1 MNRHHPYG
9 GGGGGYENPVRRGGP
24 PGGGADR
31 SHRFGGDRGGPR
43 GRGGYRGRGG
53 GQSHPTSNYPTY
65 TEPAP
70 NPYDQVHMQGEY
82 NGYGAPPPQDP
93 YYQNYPPAAVAYPP
107 VSEQP
112 GPYQDYPPY
121 EGTL

>member
-9 GGGGGYENPVRRGGP
+9 GGYDGHARRGGP
-24 PGGGADR
+24 PGGPDR
-31 SHRFGGDRGGPR
+31 SNRFSGDRGGQR

-53 GQSHPTSNYPTY
+53 GSGHQTSNYPSY
-65 TEPAP
+65 NEPAP
-70 NPYDQVHMQGEY
+70 NPYDQGPMQGDY
-82 NGYGAPPPQDP
+82 NGYSGPPPQDP
-93 YYQNYPPAAVAYPP
+93 YYQNYPPSGPYPP
-107 VSEQP
+107 ISEQP